1 MPSLQSLR
9 RKIGAFKNTQKITK
23 AMKMVAAA
31 KLKRSQDRIMAA
43 RPYAH
48 GMRSVVGNLSQ
59 RVNRFAHPLLQK
71 REGKHIEVLVVTS
84 DSGLCGGFNGN
95 IVRRTSE
102 FVRQSEARGLQV
114 SLSIVGRKGRDYFR
128 RRSWVIRQ
136 EWTGIFDKLSFEHAI
151 DIGGDL
157 TESFVKGR
165 FDELYVVYNEF
176 KSAIQ
181 QRVIV
186 EKLFPVNVQAEFG
199 IARAEATT
207 GGTYLYEPDEAD
219 LLSALVP
226 KHFQVQAYRILLES
240 AAAEHGARMAAM
252 DGAARNAGQLI
263 KKVTLYYNK
272 TRQAAITQRTH
283 GHRRRSRSIEM
294 NFSGS
299 CGPTSPFILAPRPV
313 WGPAASAW

>member
-9 RKIGAFKNTQKITK
+9 RKIAAFKNTQKITK

-31 KLKRSQDRIMAA
+31 KLKRSQDRILAA

-48 GMRSVVGNLSQ
+48 KMRGVLGNLSQ
-59 RVNRFAHPLLQK
+59 RVNRAAHPLLQK
-71 REGKHIEVLVVTS
+71 RDGRKVEVLVVTS
-84 DSGLCGGFNGN
+84 DRGLCGAFNGN
-95 IVRRTSE
+95 IVRKSAE
-102 FVRQSEARGLQV
+102 FLRQCEARGLHV
-114 SLSIVGRKGRDYFR
+114 NLSIVGRKGRDYFR
-128 RRSWVIRQ
+128 RRTWPIRQ
-136 EWTGIFDKLSFEHAI
+136 EWTGVFDKLSFEHAL

-157 TESFVKGR
+157 TENFIKGT

-186 EKLFPVNVQAEFG
+186 EKLFPVDAAAEFG
-199 IARAEATT
+199 APSSEGLS
-207 GGTYLYEPDEAD
+207 GGSYLYEPDEAD
-219 LLSALVP
+219 LLNALVP

-252 DGAARNAGQLI
+252 DGATRNAGQLI

-272 TRQAAITQRTH
+272 TRQAAITKELMDIV
-283 GHRRRSRSIEM
+283 GGAEA
-294 NFSGS
+294 
-299 CGPTSPFILAPRPV
+299 LK
-313 WGPAASAW
+313 